1 VGFSARGGESSVLI
15 LLPGSLLL
23 LWIGCWFRRAEIGL
37 GRLSLRGSFVVAY
50 LAFEAILLFI
60 TLLLSPFHAL
70 TRGWVTVAWTVVV
83 AVSVVWA
90 WPVIGRL
97 ESETRRHRI
106 RVRVGRSLRSL
117 SILDIIWLLVIA
129 LILGILTY
137 LCVSFL
143 PSNGD
148 SLVYHLARVEH
159 WIQDRTIAPFPT
171 HYLAQVEL
179 APLSEYNLTHLQFL
193 VGTDRL
199 DAFMELLACV
209 VSVVAVSEIARLL
222 GASRSVQIA
231 ASVIC
236 VTLPSGILV
245 ATSTEND
252 YFAAAIGICLLVII
266 LGWSGT
272 SHFWRLGVLL
282 GGAAGLA
289 YMAKGTVLAMIGP
302 AAAFLLV
309 WRLFT
314 DLRPQRSQIRRRS
327 LTLVATGAIA
337 AGIVAGPFVG
347 QNISL
352 FGRPTGPVTAS
363 TLSTNLTPAAA
374 TANIIRSTAANFMI
388 GNGHRGFGTEVS
400 KVVLD
405 PLHSLFNGLGIKPN
419 DSNYMLGTDSAAFQ
433 VTDYTFSDRSPDFG
447 ANPIQVALI
456 VVALVALV
464 VLALMR
470 KPRIRLPLLMAVGLI
485 VGFLLFT
492 GTARWS
498 VYNVRYQIP
507 LFVAWSPLIA
517 IAFSRLHLLALNV
530 ALVVLTISCYP
541 QLFNNAEEPFIHVS
555 YPPSS
560 LQPYFL
566 DVEHQALLNTRALPY
581 EVVGHTMAE
590 STCHQI
596 ALPNWLLV
604 EYPLWVGLHNA
615 GWLGTVQDIDVGNVT
630 ARFESSSFRP
640 CAFISQQ
647 ESGYVSNTS
656 NQVNLQFGN
665 LALAIEPKSA
675 ATIQTR
681 VSGLES
687 SVPNVHILPGGG
699 WALGTP
705 GRPTLSGQGSV
716 FIFSSRPERVTVTL
730 STTGHQAGGQVLVN
744 APRAGLPIQAVEPS
758 TSFLLHLPRGV
769 TRLDILPVRS
779 SLNVAP
785 PTVDGVVVTG

>member
-1 VGFSARGGESSVLI
+1 
-15 LLPGSLLL
+15 
-23 LWIGCWFRRAEIGL
+23 
-37 GRLSLRGSFVVAY
+37 
-50 LAFEAILLFI
+50 LAFEAILLLI

-70 TRGWVTVAWTVVV
+70 ARGWVTVAWTVVV
-83 AVSVVWA
+83 ALSVVWA
-90 WPVIGRL
+90 WPAIRRL
-97 ESETRRHRI
+97 ESQTRRHRV
-106 RVRVGRSLRSL
+106 RERVGRSLRSL

-137 LCVSFL
+137 LSVSFL

-159 WIQDRTIAPFPT
+159 WTQDRTITPFST

-179 APLSEYNLTHLQFL
+179 APLSEYNLTHLQLL

-199 DAFMELLACV
+199 DAFMQLLACV

-252 YFAAAIGICLLVII
+252 YFAAAIGMCLLVII
-266 LGWSGT
+266 LGWNGT

-302 AAAFLLV
+302 AAAFFLV
-309 WRLFT
+309 WRLFFT
-314 DLRPQRSQIRRRS
+314 DLRPQRSRILRRS

-363 TLSTNLTPAAA
+363 TLSTHLTPAAA

-388 GNGHRGFGTEVS
+388 GNGRSGFGTEVS

-419 DSNYMLGTDSAAFQ
+419 DSNYVLGTDSAAFL
-433 VTDYTFSDRSPDFG
+433 VSDYTIRDRSPDFG
-447 ANPIQVALI
+447 ANPIQVVLI
-456 VVALVALV
+456 GVTLVALA

-470 KPRIRLPLLMAVGLI
+470 RPQIRLPLLMAVGLI
-485 VGFLLFT
+485 LGFLLFT

-498 VYNVRYQIP
+498 VFNVRYQIP
-507 LFVAWSPLIA
+507 LLVAWSPLIA
-517 IAFSRLHLLALNV
+517 IALSRLHVVLLNV
-530 ALVVLTISCYP
+530 ALVIVTISCYP
-541 QLFNNAEEPFIHVS
+541 QLFNNVEKPFIHVS
-555 YPPSS
+555 YPPGSV
-560 LQPYFL
+560 QPYFL
-566 DVEHQALLNTRALPY
+566 DSPAQALLKTRAVPY

-590 STCHQI
+590 SACHKI
-596 ALPNWLLV
+596 ALPNWILV

-615 GWLGTVQDIDVGNVT
+615 RWHGTIQDIDVGNVT

-640 CAFISQQ
+640 CAFISQH
-647 ESGYVSNTS
+647 ESNYVSNAL
-656 NQVNLQFGN
+656 NRVNFQFGN
-665 LALAIEPKSA
+665 LALSIEPKSA
-675 ATIQTR
+675 ATVQTR
-681 VSGLES
+681 DTGLES

-705 GRPTLSGQGSV
+705 GRSTLSGQGSV
-716 FIFSSRPERVTVTL
+716 FIFSARPERVTVTP
-730 STTGHQAGGQVLVN
+730 STTAHQVGSQVLVN
-744 APRAGLPIQAVEPS
+744 APDADLPIQAVEANTPF
-758 TSFLLHLPRGV
+758 TLHLPRGV

-779 SLNVAP
+779 SLNLPP
-785 PTVDGVVVTG
+785 PTVDGVVVSG